1 MSISS
6 VPAIG
11 AVVGAKAT
19 SLMQSEAADA
29 SGVSALPV
37 EDEELADN
45 SLMQQAFLEQSSACE
60 ALIGEA
66 GFAALLLLLLIL
78 EQSPT
83 VATAG
88 SVAGFESLLLQQPV
102 LEQSSIFSEETA
114 EIPETALTEPLLQ
127 LFLKQSSILE
137 TVASEAPLARLLLL
151 QQLSLEQSSIPE
163 TVTSGTVFAT
173 ALEESPQQ
181 LFFSERSPAF
191 VVSIDD
197 IDSYKICVLGSD
209 LTSFEGPDFADAVER
224 SERIDA

>member
-6 VPAIG
+6 VPATG

-29 SGVSALPV
+29 SGASVLLV

-60 ALIGEA
+60 ALIREA
-66 GFAALLLLLLIL
+66 GFAALLLLLLVL

-102 LEQSSIFSEETA
+102 LEQSSIFGEETA
-114 EIPETALTEPLLQ
+114 EIAETALTEPLLQ
-127 LFLKQSSILE
+127 PFL
-137 TVASEAPLARLLLL
+137 T
-151 QQLSLEQSSIPE
+151 
-163 TVTSGTVFAT
+163 
-173 ALEESPQQ
+173 
-181 LFFSERSPAF
+181 
-191 VVSIDD
+191 
-197 IDSYKICVLGSD
+197 
-209 LTSFEGPDFADAVER
+209 
-224 SERIDA
+224 